1 MNVKKTERDGI
12 VRAYPGVELIEKD
25 GLYFKDLEKT
35 GELLP
40 YEDWRLPVEER
51 AADLASRLTTEEIA
65 GLMLYSPHQ
74 AVPPMAFGPFG
85 GTYNGQKYAEAN
97 IPAYTL
103 TDQQKEFMNKE
114 HIRHVLMITVEDAK
128 TAAKWNNELQKLA
141 ESMPHGIPVNI
152 SSDPRNG
159 ARGSGSVESASGR
172 RVSVLPRALTPRLSA
187 GSRRMRR
194 KNTVRSASPRRSARR
209 LTFAPSRA
217 GCALSIRSVK
227 ILK

>member
-12 VRAYPGVELIEKD
+12 VRAYPENGKPLAWSASSGVELIEKD

-35 GELLP
+35 GE
-40 YEDWRLPVEER
+40 PVEER

-141 ESMPHGIPVNI
+141 ESM
-152 SSDPRNG
+152 
-159 ARGSGSVESASGR
+159 
-172 RVSVLPRALTPRLSA
+172 SA